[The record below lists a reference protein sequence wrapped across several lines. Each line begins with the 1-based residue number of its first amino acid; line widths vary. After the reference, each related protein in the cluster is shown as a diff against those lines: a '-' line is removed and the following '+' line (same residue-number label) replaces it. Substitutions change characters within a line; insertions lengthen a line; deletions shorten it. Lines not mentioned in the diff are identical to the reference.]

1 MKEHFILFSA
11 NKKGQGG
18 NWKPIFLVLLITF
31 FVALVLNLVLTA
43 FAVDTHLPNPDSS
56 ISVNS
61 GFVFLMNAI
70 NSDVFDMLP
79 TGITILGIDISV
91 PIFNLLALFGSGVQ
105 DFVSSQVN
113 ILTYVPVELLI
124 PFVILFILALVW
136 SSVKLILP

>member
-1 MKEHFILFSA
+1 MRKYFSLFPT
-11 NKKGQGG
+11 NKKAQGG

-31 FVALVLNLVLTA
+31 IVALVLNLVLTA
-43 FAVDTHLPNPDSS
+43 FAVDTSIPNPDSS

-124 PFVILFILALVW
+124 PFIIMFILALVW